1 MQQTAH
7 AVNQTFMIIRTK
19 PVLVP
24 GQASATE
31 AQTWA
36 VPSDAQGQRLDN
48 FLLRHLKGVPKTH
61 VYRIIRSGEVR
72 LNGARAQ
79 AQSRLG
85 GGDTVRVP
93 PIRVAQRDA
102 PAAVPHQGPEL
113 PVLFEDAS
121 LLVVDKPAGWAVHGG
136 SGVQWGV
143 LEWLRQHH
151 EAGQA
156 LELVHRLDRET
167 SGVLVLAKKR
177 QALQRLQAAFRARS
191 VQKRYVALSHGH
203 WPRAQQ
209 VVDVALLKTHSA
221 DGQRVVRAVG
231 PETEGAQR
239 SISVVSRIKNFTLR
253 EDKVCLLG
261 VNIKTGRTH
270 QIRVHLA
277 HAGHPIA
284 GDDRYGL
291 KGFNQRLEAMGLRRM
306 FLHAQQ
312 LTVMHPSHDT
322 AIDLFSPLPKELLS
336 LLPETAQSV
345 LIDGVKN

>member
-1 MQQTAH
+1 
-7 AVNQTFMIIRTK
+7 
-19 PVLVP
+19 
-24 GQASATE
+24 
-31 AQTWA
+31 
-36 VPSDAQGQRLDN
+36 
-48 FLLRHLKGVPKTH
+48 
-61 VYRIIRSGEVR
+61 
-72 LNGARAQ
+72 
-79 AQSRLG
+79 
-85 GGDTVRVP
+85 
-93 PIRVAQRDA
+93 
-102 PAAVPHQGPEL
+102 
-113 PVLFEDAS
+113 

-239 SISVVSRIKNFTLR
+239 SISVVSRIKNCGGRPLR
-253 EDKVCLLG
+253 
-261 VNIKTGRTH
+261 
-270 QIRVHLA
+270 
-277 HAGHPIA
+277 
-284 GDDRYGL
+284 L
-291 KGFNQRLEAMGLRRM
+291 KGVKPAPRG
-306 FLHAQQ
+306 HG
-312 LTVMHPSHDT
+312 VT
-322 AIDLFSPLPKELLS
+322 AHVFARAAINRYAS
-336 LLPETAQSV
+336 QS
-345 LIDGVKN
+345 

>member
-1 MQQTAH
+1 MPT
-7 AVNQTFMIIRTK
+7 
-19 PVLVP
+19 
-24 GQASATE
+24 
-31 AQTWA
+31 
-36 VPSDAQGQRLDN
+36 
-48 FLLRHLKGVPKTH
+48 TH
-61 VYRIIRSGEVR
+61 VYRILRSGEVR

-85 GGDTVRVP
+85 GGDPVRVP
-93 PIRVAQRDA
+93 PIRVAQRDG

-312 LTVMHPSHDT
+312 LTVVHPSHDT

-336 LLPETAQSV
+336 LLPETAQSL